1 MLCLFSKGNPSVES
15 GKICGT
21 FQGRNGKWENQVC
34 DRKLGYICQKRNSS
48 SDSST
53 IASGKLVKH
62 KAIFAVSEEYW
73 EDAIYEM
80 TVYCQ
85 NKKVTLVD
93 LGQTLRR
100 L

>member
-1 MLCLFSKGNPSVES
+1 MALQLGKDVHVPSCDEVKTVSVNREVVCMLCLFPKGNPSVES

-53 IASGKLVKH
+53 ITSGKF
-62 KAIFAVSEEYW
+62 I
-73 EDAIYEM
+73 
-80 TVYCQ
+80 
-85 NKKVTLVD
+85 KK
-93 LGQTLRR
+93 
-100 L
+100 